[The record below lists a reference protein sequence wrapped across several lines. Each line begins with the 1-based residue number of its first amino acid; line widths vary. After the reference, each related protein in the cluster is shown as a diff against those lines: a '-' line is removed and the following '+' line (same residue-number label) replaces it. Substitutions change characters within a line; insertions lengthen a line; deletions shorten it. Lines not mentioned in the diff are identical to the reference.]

1 MQALAGVYSAV
12 EDFLP
17 VGPPSF
23 KGLMSLTILN
33 SEDINGESTWV
44 QPPRDHGHI
53 SLKVPKVE
61 FGLDVHVDSILFLTQ
76 TSKPIIE

>member
-1 MQALAGVYSAV
+1 MQALAGACSAV

-17 VGPPSF
+17 VRSPSF
-23 KGLMSLTILN
+23 KCLMSLTILN
-33 SEDINGESTWV
+33 SEDIDGESTWV

-61 FGLDVHVDSILFLTQ
+61 FDFDVHVDSILFLTQ
-76 TSKPIIE
+76 TSKT